1 MPPMGSAMTSKPRH
15 RRGREWTLGW
25 LVCGCFA
32 SAAAGAQNVGAADAV
47 PSTDSAAAAELVVAE
62 TDPIATNE
70 QLVAS
75 TVAEFG
81 RKSLQAAEAYVDL
94 ADAQRRAKQHEE
106 AAENYLAAVEV
117 YRAVDGAFTPLAIPP
132 LTSLGDN
139 YREANDH
146 VNAVASYS
154 EARTVSRRAYGLHN
168 TEQIELLDRMSIS
181 LLDLDQ
187 LSEAESQQIEALRL
201 IQRSNPPDSDA
212 VLEAIYKYA
221 EWLGERLMFQHE
233 RDQFMRA
240 LRIIRE
246 RHGER
251 DVRQVKPL
259 LGIGNTYRE
268 ERNPAG
274 AGISSLQ
281 EALALLLDQPERD
294 AVAIATALRD
304 TGDWAVA
311 FGKTGYDGI
320 EYRRAWELLGSA
332 PNGEQLR
339 REWFSGAN
347 YVLYEPISPRS
358 LSTDP
363 DAPNGHVTVSFDVD
377 VGGNSSNV
385 TLIESDP
392 VGLKD
397 EAVLRHI
404 RRSRFRPSI
413 ADGQLV
419 TAKNLAIQVKFSY
432 QPEAVSA
439 ADDDDD

>member
-1 MPPMGSAMTSKPRH
+1 MDARVARVRQLLERSRRRPDRTRVRSMRCRRRQTPRP
-15 RRGREWTLGW
+15 RR
-25 LVCGCFA
+25 
-32 SAAAGAQNVGAADAV
+32 AV
-47 PSTDSAAAAELVVAE
+47 PSTSGAAAADLVVAE
-62 TDPIATNE
+62 TDPIATSE
-70 QLVAS
+70 QLVANA
-75 TVAEFG
+75 VAEFG
-81 RKSLQAAEAYVDL
+81 RKSLQAAEAYLDL

-117 YRAVDGAFTPLAIPP
+117 YRSVDGAFTPLAIPP

-168 TEQIELLDRMSIS
+168 TEQIDLLDRMSRS

-187 LSEAESQQIEALRL
+187 LSEAEAQQLEALRL

-221 EWLGERLMFQHE
+221 EWLGDRLMFQHE

-246 RHGER
+246 RLWRPRRTASQSAAR
-251 DVRQVKPL
+251 DRQHVSRGTQSRRRRDLVAP
-259 LGIGNTYRE
+259 GS
-268 ERNPAG
+268 A
-274 AGISSLQ
+274 
-281 EALALLLDQPERD
+281 ALLLEQPERD
-294 AVAIATALRD
+294 PVAIATALRD
-304 TGDWAVA
+304 IGDWAVA
-311 FGKTGYDGI
+311 FGKTGYDGM
-320 EYRRAWELLGSA
+320 EYQRAWTLLGSA

-363 DAPNGHVTVSFDVD
+363 DAPSGHVTVSFDID
-377 VGGNSSNV
+377 VAGNSSNV
-385 TLIESDP
+385 TLIDSDP

-404 RRSRFRPSI
+404 RRSRFRPAI
-413 ADGQLV
+413 ADGQLI

-439 ADDDDD
+439 ADEDDDD